1 MFRYIQHPF
10 DVPCASHVWQTN
22 LILGPRGQNFASSA
36 KSLQDAHEMATKKQC
51 TWLGSVGLEI
61 HTKGHFGREV
71 QKFHGWFYLLTGGSL
86 IARYCTIPLSPAPSN
101 PLTDGLQIKLQDGAE
116 YVQMSKAETRADLR
130 AARNSYPCKRGGDA
144 QEDRLA
150 QPGMLEGLTVIRCNF
165 LLRIKLAVHTWR
177 QAWQSCETQT
187 RNHSIAIASCWPPV
201 QTAQRPRESL
211 CCRLHA
217 TKPGMVTQCELKTWK
232 SVSVCGTL
240 NGRKWYKVIKWED
253 ISE

>member
-1 MFRYIQHPF
+1 MCQPCVTNKF
-10 DVPCASHVWQTN
+10 DPRASRAKLCKLCQE
-22 LILGPRGQNFASSA
+22 SA
-36 KSLQDAHEMATKKQC
+36 RRTRNGNKEAVHLARERWARDPYKS
-51 TWLGSVGLEI
+51 
-61 HTKGHFGREV
+61 HFGREV

-101 PLTDGLQIKLQDGAE
+101 PLTDGLQIELQDGAE

-240 NGRKWYKVIKWED
+240 NGRKWYKVIKWKD

>member
-1 MFRYIQHPF
+1 
-10 DVPCASHVWQTN
+10 
-22 LILGPRGQNFASSA
+22 
-36 KSLQDAHEMATKKQC
+36 
-51 TWLGSVGLEI
+51 
-61 HTKGHFGREV
+61 
-71 QKFHGWFYLLTGGSL
+71 
-86 IARYCTIPLSPAPSN
+86 
-101 PLTDGLQIKLQDGAE
+101 
-116 YVQMSKAETRADLR
+116 MSKAETRADLR
-130 AARNSYPCKRGGDA
+130 AARSSYPCKRGGDA

-165 LLRIKLAVHTWR
+165 LLRIKLAVQTWR

-217 TKPGMVTQCELKTWK
+217 TKPGMATQCELKTWK

-240 NGRKWYKVIKWED
+240 NGRSQLKWSSEKIYQNKVISSDKVATTSHVKIDGCCNGVSLLDHIALDLSIERHCVIQHSTPLLRFTLSPLNEARTAKD
-253 ISE
+253 QADSISA